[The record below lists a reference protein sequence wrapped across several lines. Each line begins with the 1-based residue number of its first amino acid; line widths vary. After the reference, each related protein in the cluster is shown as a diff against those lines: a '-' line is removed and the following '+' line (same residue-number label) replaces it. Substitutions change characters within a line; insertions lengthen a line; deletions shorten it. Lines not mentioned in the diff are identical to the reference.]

1 MSPGPARL
9 GRAKT
14 GGKRLWVF
22 ADKNHFFVT
31 KRHSQASDM
40 VVMGLA
46 AHQNN
51 RVLERIWC
59 GVDISSL
66 FMGTCDSKGIL
77 FLGQPDRSELADE

>member
-1 MSPGPARL
+1 MREF
-9 GRAKT
+9 
-14 GGKRLWVF
+14 WVF

-46 AHQNN
+46 AHENKC
-51 RVLERIWC
+51 VAERISC

-66 FMGTCDSKGIL
+66 FTGICGFMGIL
-77 FLGQPDRSELADE
+77 FLRQPDRSELADE